1 MKKFENIIFILD
13 YRRIYMSDYI
23 LYRKDY
29 LLLDSAVEG
38 LDEFIKQDNI
48 GIISQGI
55 TLSKVN
61 MYILTIVFKSI
72 M

>member
-1 MKKFENIIFILD
+1 
-13 YRRIYMSDYI
+13 MSNYI
-23 LYRKDY
+23 SYRKDY
-29 LLLDSAVEG
+29 LLLESAIVG

-48 GIISQGI
+48 EIISHDI

-61 MYILTIVFKSI
+61 MYTLTIVFKSI